1 MMKIFAMEF
10 NITHASHKNLD
21 GDWGMLPKAGPY
33 NMSGEWGG
41 VMGDVI
47 NGYAQFNPSMQS
59 LKSSLRL
66 HCFLFLL
73 ACREDSQRGSET
85 KVGSIV
91 CAIEL
96 LACQLVPVSVS
107 FPN

>member
-1 MMKIFAMEF
+1 MIEIFAKEF
-10 NITHASHKNLD
+10 NFTHASHKNMD

-59 LKSSLRL
+59 
-66 HCFLFLL
+66 
-73 ACREDSQRGSET
+73 
-85 KVGSIV
+85 
-91 CAIEL
+91 
-96 LACQLVPVSVS
+96 
-107 FPN
+107 